1 MGEGNEAPPLSFY
14 ICICVHIIYV
24 HVFINIYMDIF
35 NSLIWTLTSRFYV
48 LLFIISELCDT

>member
-24 HVFINIYMDIF
+24 RVFINIYMDIF
-35 NSLIWTLTSRFYV
+35 NSLIWTLTSRFCFALHYKRV
-48 LLFIISELCDT
+48 V